1 MKAHFDKLNI
11 KKIYFETGESDVTV
25 KAQVLSGNLSY
36 ESDIIIDFSDLNL
49 LLNQMQKVV
58 NEEIQLSSL
67 FESEKMYNGNLLYT
81 LEIEKKIADSILIEK
96 LSFNNSVRQIR
107 A

>member
-11 KKIYFETGESDVTV
+11 KKIYFETGDSDVTV
-25 KAQVLSGNLSY
+25 KAEVLTGNLSY

-58 NEEIQLSSL
+58 TEEIQFSSL
-67 FESEKMYNGNLLYT
+67 FDSEKMYNGNLLYT
-81 LEIEKKIADSILIEK
+81 LEIEKKIKESILIEK
-96 LSFNNSVRQIR
+96 LSFNNSIKQIR

>member
-1 MKAHFDKLNI
+1 MKAHFEKLNI
-11 KKIYFETGESDVTV
+11 KNIYFETGETDVTV
-25 KAQVLSGNLSY
+25 KAKVIKGNLSY
-36 ESDIIIDFSDLNL
+36 DSDIIIDFSDLNF

-58 NEEIQLSSL
+58 GEDIQLSSL

-81 LEIEKKIADSILIEK
+81 LEIEKKIDESILIEK
-96 LSFNNSVRQIR
+96 LSFNNPIKQIR

>member
-1 MKAHFDKLNI
+1 MKTHFDKLNI

-25 KAQVLSGNLSY
+25 KAKVISGNLSY
-36 ESDIIIDFSDLNL
+36 DSEIIIDFSDLNL

-58 NEEIQLSSL
+58 NDEIQLSSL

-81 LEIEKKIADSILIEK
+81 LEIEKQIEESILIEK
-96 LSFNNSVRQIR
+96 LSFNNPIKQIR